1 MKKIAA
7 VILAA
12 GSASRFGSCK
22 ALALINERPLIESAI
37 KAANAATTDVYV
49 ATGYWHNEIAQAA
62 EHNNWNAQLLY
73 IKQWKNG
80 IGDVIASVTN
90 TLGEDYEALLFLLA
104 DQPAITGD
112 NLALLCQVYE
122 RHSSDAACCQY
133 PDTIGVP
140 AIISATVFSELKALK
155 GDLGAKALLMDKA
168 HLIDKLVLD
177 QCNIDIDTQEDLDN
191 YVHYLNNMSSY
202 W

>member
-7 VILAA
+7 VVLAA
-12 GSASRFGSCK
+12 GRSSRFGSCK
-22 ALALINERPLIESAI
+22 ALALINDRPLIESAI
-37 KAANAATTDVYV
+37 EAAKTATPDVFV
-49 ATGYWHNEIAQAA
+49 ATGYWHNELAQAA
-62 EHNNWNAQLLY
+62 QDNAWNARLLF
-73 IKQWKNG
+73 IENWQSG
-80 IGDVIASVTN
+80 MGDVIASVTN
-90 TLGEDYEALLFLLA
+90 TLGDDYEAILFLLA

-112 NLALLCQVYE
+112 NIALLCQVYE
-122 RHSSDAACCQY
+122 RHNSDAACCKY

-140 AIISATVFSELKALK
+140 AIISANVFSELKALQ
-155 GDLGAKALLMDKA
+155 GDHGAKALLMDKA